1 MYNFYSR
8 WVYSGIILESHKV
21 IDQMVQWVK
30 APVARHNALNCILG
44 TNMMEE
50 KNQFPKV
57 VL

>member
-1 MYNFYSR
+1 MVS
-8 WVYSGIILESHKV
+8 LESQKV

-30 APVARHNALNCILG
+30 APVARHNDLNCILG
-44 TNMMEE
+44 TNMIEE